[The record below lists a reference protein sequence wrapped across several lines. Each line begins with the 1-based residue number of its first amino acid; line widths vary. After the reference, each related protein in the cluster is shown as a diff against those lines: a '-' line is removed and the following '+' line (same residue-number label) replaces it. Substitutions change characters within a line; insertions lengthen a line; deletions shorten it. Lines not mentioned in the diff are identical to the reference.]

1 MSSDVAPQKGERTFA
16 FAALLWSLG
25 TLALGSL
32 VLARAGSAGPSAH
45 NLWPILLSGSLFVP
59 AFVAGLRTRF
69 TLGRPGDSIRLRR
82 LSGGL
87 SIGCFLF
94 GWSTLALAFLRG
106 GDAAVYATVRYGM
119 PTTLGLSFGVL
130 SVGCFSLVLWES
142 IAAVSEVRGTESK
155 RNLILATVLSVTMA
169 LICIATLSGVVV
181 GRTFFFG
188 ES

>member
-16 FAALLWSLG
+16 FATLLWSLG

-32 VLARAGSAGPSAH
+32 VLARAGSEGRAAH
-45 NLWPILLSGSLFVP
+45 ALWPILVSGALFLP
-59 AFVAGLRTRF
+59 AFVAGVRTRF
-69 TLGRPGDSIRLRR
+69 TLGRPGDSTRLRR

-94 GWSTLALAFLRG
+94 GWSTLTLAFIKG
-106 GDAAVYATVRYGM
+106 GDAAVYSTVRYGM

-130 SVGCFSLVLWES
+130 SAASFSLVLWES
-142 IAAVSEVRGTESK
+142 IAAVSEIRETESK
-155 RNLILATVLSVTMA
+155 RNLVLATVLSMTMA
-169 LICIATLSGVVV
+169 LICIAALSGVVV
-181 GRTFFFG
+181 GRTFLFG